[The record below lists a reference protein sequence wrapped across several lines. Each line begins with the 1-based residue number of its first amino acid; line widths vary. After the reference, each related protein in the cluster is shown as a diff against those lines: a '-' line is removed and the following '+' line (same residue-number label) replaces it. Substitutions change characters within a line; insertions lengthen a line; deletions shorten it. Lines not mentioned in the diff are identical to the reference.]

1 LLTIK
6 PPLFAL
12 LILAALQVCCLP
24 HVFGEQRTENAYVV
38 AVLEDGPSDRMEQ
51 YLNQIAG
58 ELKLLLSRDATVN
71 FKRLPSFSAGWTA
84 SGAELALQAA
94 LSDPESHF
102 VLCLGVLTTL
112 AAASLQREIPKPVI
126 GAFYHDPV
134 FLGLPISDAGV
145 STKHNFAYVGLPD
158 RMQRDLKALGEL
170 LPDSAVHV
178 VIERALLDAI
188 PDLDRKM
195 DRLARQVGLELYL
208 LSAGETAAELLSE
221 VPPDARAVYLTPLQR
236 MKTVQWHSAID
247 GLVRKKVLTFSFL
260 GESDVRLG
268 VAAGIV
274 PDIVEQRFA
283 RRLALH
289 LWMVLQGS
297 EPSDLPAALPVAET
311 WFLNMQTASR
321 IGWSPPFELL
331 LQAVRV
337 DRPDRVAQGPALT
350 ITDAMEMA
358 TRHSPMIASA
368 EAATI
373 GVEANVG
380 VARSGLFPQLS
391 GDAAWQRIDR
401 ERAEASL
408 GLFPLRRLAAG
419 VDLDQVIFDDSIIS
433 RYRRA
438 RRAFDSAMLEQQ
450 AVVQD
455 VMLESGL
462 RYLEVLSAD
471 ALLRIAEQNMQ
482 ITRRNLDLARLR
494 RESGVAGP
502 EEVLRFES
510 LLAEV
515 RSELMQRE
523 SNLAQATTTL
533 NRSMG
538 VDQSSQWTPEALS
551 PQTAFDSLID
561 ARFADVL
568 QQRNE
573 FERLRAFSIDLAMER
588 MRIRA
593 MAKQIEAQRIEIG
606 RLQRRYYLPRLGATA
621 RYERRL
627 SEDRTTLPPIPGLP
641 LDQIDLDPGRDD
653 WMIGIRLSIPLF
665 EGGRRGH
672 ELAGA
677 NAELE
682 RLRYDLAYLEHTAE
696 EEVRNQLNALLHSY
710 PNIHLTRI
718 SAQAARQNYEVVSE
732 KYARGAVSIIDLLD
746 AQTQVIT
753 RDQAAAV
760 AVFEMV
766 SDLLQY
772 LRSISWMGMFQDIDE
787 RNAFMKKLDATYF
800 SEHPR
805 TSERGQ

>member
-1 LLTIK
+1 
-6 PPLFAL
+6 
-12 LILAALQVCCLP
+12 
-24 HVFGEQRTENAYVV
+24 
-38 AVLEDGPSDRMEQ
+38 
-51 YLNQIAG
+51 
-58 ELKLLLSRDATVN
+58 
-71 FKRLPSFSAGWTA
+71 
-84 SGAELALQAA
+84 
-94 LSDPESHF
+94 
-102 VLCLGVLTTL
+102 
-112 AAASLQREIPKPVI
+112 
-126 GAFYHDPV
+126 
-134 FLGLPISDAGV
+134 
-145 STKHNFAYVGLPD
+145 
-158 RMQRDLKALGEL
+158 MQRDLKALGQL

-178 VIERALLDAI
+178 VIESALLDTI

-208 LSAGETAAELLSE
+208 LPAGETAAELLSE
-221 VPPDARAVYLTPLQR
+221 VPRDARAVYLTPLQR
-236 MKTVQWHSAID
+236 MKTAQWCSVID
-247 GLVRKKVLTFSFL
+247 GLARRKVLTFSFQ

-274 PDIVEQRFA
+274 PDIIEQRFA
-283 RRLALH
+283 RRMALH

-297 EPSDLPAALPVAET
+297 EPSDLPTALPVAET
-311 WFLNMQTASR
+311 WFLNMQTALR
-321 IGWSPPFELL
+321 IEWSPPFELL
-331 LQAVRV
+331 LRAVRV
-337 DRPDRVAQGPALT
+337 DRTDRVAQGPALT

-373 GVEANVG
+373 GVEASVG

-401 ERAEASL
+401 DRAEASL

-419 VDLDQVIFDDSIIS
+419 IDLDQVIFDDSIIS

-438 RRAFDSAMLEQQ
+438 RRAFDSALLEQQ

-471 ALLRIAEQNMQ
+471 ALLRIAEQNLQ
-482 ITRRNLDLARLR
+482 ITQRNLDLARLR
-494 RESGVAGP
+494 REGGVAGP

-523 SNLAQATTTL
+523 LNLRQATTSL

-538 VDQSSQWTPEALS
+538 VDQASQWTPEALS
-551 PQTAFDSLID
+551 PQTAFSRLID
-561 ARFADVL
+561 AQFADIL

-588 MRIRA
+588 LRIRA

-606 RLQRRYYLPRLGATA
+606 RLQRRYYLPRLGASA

-641 LDQIDLDPGRDD
+641 LDQIDLDPGGDD

-665 EGGRRGH
+665 EGGRRRY

-677 NAELE
+677 KAELE
-682 RLRYDLAYLEHTAE
+682 RLRYDLAYLEHTTE

-718 SAQAARQNYEVVSE
+718 SAQAARENYEVVSE
-732 KYARGAVSIIDLLD
+732 KYARGVVSIIDLLD
-746 AQTQVIT
+746 AQAQVIT
-753 RDQAAAV
+753 RDQATAV

-766 SDLLQY
+766 ADLLRY
-772 LRSISWMGMFQDIDE
+772 LRSISWVGMFQDIDE
-787 RNAFMKKLDATYF
+787 RNAFMKKLDATHF
-800 SEHPR
+800 PEHPR
-805 TSERGQ
+805 ASERGQ